1 MTNPHDA
8 SPQTTP
14 AIDEADDLF
23 NFDELLEID
32 TPIGASAAIAPGAGN
47 APSFANIDEDAMSAV
62 LGPDPTKASPTAVAT
77 STKTEVKP
85 ATPAA
90 PPPAKPAVEAA
101 TAPAALAPTPVLA
114 AQPARVRTKPSP
126 LLIGV
131 LALFG
136 LANFALIGLTW
147 KSMSTLQQS
156 LGSRGDDSNAHD
168 GKTPP
173 AATGGA
179 SNLVA
184 HERIPSQLD
193 VRPEGE
199 ETLDAAHEAIERGD
213 FAGARRL
220 LWGLLAVADR
230 WEPSRRDDLEA
241 RATFTIADSYRL
253 EADARATT
261 EAAHASTEDDD
272 GAVHAA
278 EPETLATGGH
288 R

>member
-23 NFDELLEID
+23 NFDELLEVD
-32 TPIGASAAIAPGAGN
+32 TPIGASGAIAPGVGN
-47 APSFANIDEDAMSAV
+47 APSFANIDEEAMSAV
-62 LGPDPTKASPTAVAT
+62 LGPAPTKAQPTAVAT

-85 ATPAA
+85 ATPPA
-90 PPPAKPAVEAA
+90 PAKPAVEAA
-101 TAPAALAPTPVLA
+101 PAPAAVATTPVPA
-114 AQPARVRTKPSP
+114 PQPARARSKPSP

-131 LALFG
+131 LAAFG

-156 LGSRGDDSNAHD
+156 IGSRGDAPNAHD
-168 GKTPP
+168 GK
-173 AATGGA
+173 AATAVTGDA
-179 SNLVA
+179 SNVVA

-253 EADARATT
+253 EADARTAT
-261 EAAHASTEDDD
+261 EAAHGSTEDDD

-278 EPETLATGGH
+278 EPQATGGH